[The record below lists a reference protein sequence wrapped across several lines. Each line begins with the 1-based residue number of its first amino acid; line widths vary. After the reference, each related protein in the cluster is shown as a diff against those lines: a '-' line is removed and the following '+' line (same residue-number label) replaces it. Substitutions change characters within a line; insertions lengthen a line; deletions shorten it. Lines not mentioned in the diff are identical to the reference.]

1 VVTGQMIADLV
12 IIGLGLRV
20 IVGAVQRGPQRRPGD
35 AGPAPPQEQ
44 ARAPAREDHP
54 VVNPGVI
61 GAAAGLFA
69 ATNID
74 DIVVLSLF
82 FAQGAGHR
90 GSAARVVAGQYL
102 GFTAILAVAI
112 AAAVGATFL
121 PGYPCPAPLDHQG
134 ITGLV
139 TEPAPASGK

>member
-1 VVTGQMIADLV
+1 M
-12 IIGLGLRV
+12 
-20 IVGAVQRGPQRRPGD
+20 
-35 AGPAPPQEQ
+35 
-44 ARAPAREDHP
+44 
-54 VVNPGVI
+54 NPGVI

-69 ATNID
+69 VTNID

-112 AAAVGATFL
+112 AAAAPPRISSAAVTSRVAFL
-121 PGYPCPAPLDHQG
+121 AVRP
-134 ITGLV
+134 
-139 TEPAPASGK
+139 

>member
-1 VVTGQMIADLV
+1 
-12 IIGLGLRV
+12 
-20 IVGAVQRGPQRRPGD
+20 
-35 AGPAPPQEQ
+35 
-44 ARAPAREDHP
+44 
-54 VVNPGVI
+54 VNAGVI

-69 ATNID
+69 VTNID

-121 PGYPCPAPLDHQG
+121 PEYPCPAPLDHQG
-134 ITGLV
+134 ISGLV

>member
-1 VVTGQMIADLV
+1 MNA
-12 IIGLGLRV
+12 
-20 IVGAVQRGPQRRPGD
+20 
-35 AGPAPPQEQ
+35 
-44 ARAPAREDHP
+44 
-54 VVNPGVI
+54 GVI
-61 GAAAGLFA
+61 GAAAGLF
-69 ATNID
+69 TNID

-121 PGYPCPAPLDHQG
+121 PEYPCPAPLDHQG
-134 ITGLV
+134 S
-139 TEPAPASGK
+139 PAW

>member
-1 VVTGQMIADLV
+1 VCCPTSGTATEAVTAALPGVAISK
-12 IIGLGLRV
+12 
-20 IVGAVQRGPQRRPGD
+20 GA
-35 AGPAPPQEQ
+35 
-44 ARAPAREDHP
+44 

-69 ATNID
+69 VTNID

-121 PGYPCPAPLDHQG
+121 PEYPCPAPLDHQG